1 MKRWLTV
8 LMALLLLLTGCT
20 EEVPQETQAPTTAA
34 TAAPTE
40 PDLGLYD
47 PNHSITQQTGGAIA
61 AYPLEGNGHSLYP
74 MGEKR
79 LLIRFEEKEARL
91 TLLSGET
98 CVREVETV
106 LSPVQFLSHIW
117 VGDSKI
123 AWYDQT
129 ANEIVMLDGKLREV
143 ERIPM
148 PKEELRSLTLD
159 AGLTTVYYTAED
171 RICAFDLQTGVSRLL
186 RHMDGREPYVGVIQ
200 NDTVLSCWY
209 WLDNGDV
216 VEEYI
221 SCQDGRT
228 YYTGSDIH
236 IMSYLDETWIARHT
250 DGPVQEYLYG
260 DDTGTWVFQ
269 PVAEARL
276 LYFAGL
282 SDGNIVAVHEQ
293 EYGTVILELYDM
305 QRKTRT
311 ASVTVQGI
319 LGTGSMYQTDAGI
332 WFVAHDAK
340 GGDDTLCCW
349 NPELTPAE
357 PADCLFTWYNEENP
371 DTQGLA
377 ACAAYAQTIGD
388 TYGITVSLELPEALK
403 QDYACQEEYQVSA
416 IQDALEELEY
426 VLSQFN
432 ENYYERVKRVT
443 ESRSF
448 TISLVRSIT
457 AANGE
462 PLPDGNGLQ
471 IWVAGDSYIV
481 VPVGAD
487 TRSQLYHQLWHMT
500 ETYVLNRNAVLD
512 TWDWLNPEGF
522 AYLES
527 YSYAEEQLTASYLS
541 GPLQAFID
549 AHSMTYPRED
559 RARFFEYAI
568 QPGNEAYFESDT
580 MQAKLN
586 SLCWGIR
593 RAFKWEESK
602 EVFPWEQYLN
612 EPPYGRII

>member
-8 LMALLLLLTGCT
+8 LAVLLLLLTGCT

-106 LSPVQFLSHIW
+106 LSAVQFLSHIW

-159 AGLTTVYYTAED
+159 AGLTTVYYTVED

-357 PADCLFTWYNEENP
+357 PAQCLFPRYTRENP
-371 DTQGLA
+371 DSLGLE
-377 ACAAYAQTIGD
+377 ACAAYARQIGEK
-388 TYGITVSLELPEALK
+388 YGITVSLEAPEALLESYCFETEYHT
-403 QDYACQEEYQVSA
+403 DAIYA
-416 IQDALEELEY
+416 ALEAVEY
-426 VLSQFN
+426 GLSQFP
-432 ENYYERVKRVT
+432 EDFYERVVRVT
-443 ESRSF
+443 NARSF
-448 TISLVRSIT
+448 QISLVRSIT
-457 AANGE
+457 GARGE
-462 PLPDGNGLQ
+462 AVPDKKGLQ
-471 IWVAGDSYIV
+471 AWHDGDAYIAVA
-481 VPVGAD
+481 VGAD
-487 TRSQLYHQLWHMT
+487 ALSQLYHQLWHMT
-500 ETYVLNRNAVLD
+500 ETYVLSRNSVLD
-512 TWDWLNPEGF
+512 TWEWMNPEGF
-522 AYLES
+522 AYLET
-527 YSYAEEQLTASYLS
+527 YADAQFPEQWLS
-541 GPLQAFID
+541 GPEMAFLNTH
-549 AHSMTYPRED
+549 AMTFARED
-559 RARFFEYAI
+559 RATVMEYAMA
-568 QPGNEAYFESDT
+568 PGNEGLFESDI
-580 MQAKLN
+580 MQQKLN
-586 SLCWGIR
+586 SLCWSIR
-593 RAFKWEESK
+593 RAFRWTEAET
-602 EVFPWEQYLN
+602 VFPWEQYLKK
-612 EPPYGRII
+612 PPYGNSL

>member
-8 LMALLLLLTGCT
+8 LAVLLLLLTGCT
-20 EEVPQETQAPTTAA
+20 EEVPQETQVPTTVA

-40 PDLGLYD
+40 PDPGLYD

-236 IMSYLDETWIARHT
+236 TMSYLDETWIARHT

-388 TYGITVSLELPEALK
+388 TYGITVTLGLPDALK
-403 QDYACQEEYQVSA
+403 ADYAAKEEYYVSV
-416 IQDALEELEY
+416 IQAALEDLEF

-432 ENYYERVKRVT
+432 ENYYMRVKRVT

-448 TISLVRSIT
+448 TISLVRGIT

-471 IWVAGDSYIV
+471 TWVAGDSYIV
-481 VPVGAD
+481 VPVGTD

-500 ETYVLNRNAVLD
+500 ETYVLNRNSVLD
-512 TWDWLNPEGF
+512 TWDRLNPEGF

-559 RARFFEYAI
+559 RARIMEYAMLE
-568 QPGNEAYFESDT
+568 GNGGYFESDT

-586 SLCWGIR
+586 SLCWSIR

-602 EVFPWEQYLN
+602 EVFPWEQYLK
-612 EPPYGRII
+612 EPPKE